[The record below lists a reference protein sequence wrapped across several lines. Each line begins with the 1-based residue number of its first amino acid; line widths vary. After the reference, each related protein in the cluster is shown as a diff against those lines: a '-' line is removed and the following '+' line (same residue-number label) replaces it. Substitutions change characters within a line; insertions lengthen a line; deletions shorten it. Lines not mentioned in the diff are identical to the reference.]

1 MALYGRAGPPVP
13 VREIRTRLLLRRDLF
28 HAGAG
33 ATLLATLGSTLL
45 GSAHAA
51 DAAPAAAPGPF
62 DEATVRRLA
71 QAMSKR
77 PYAGPDTH
85 LPSAI
90 DNMSFDDYRGIRFR
104 KDAALWKGQGLD
116 FQVEF
121 LPRGFLYRPVIDMFE
136 VENGQAQRVGYNP
149 DLFSYENP
157 KLRVTDNL
165 GFAGF
170 RIHAPINRPDY
181 FDEVCVFLGASYFR
195 AVAKGQLYGL
205 SARGFANG
213 TGDPKGEEFALFRA
227 FWLEKPQPGMTSI
240 VVHALLDS
248 PTVTGAYRFT
258 IRPGGLSSADET
270 VFDVESSLFPRREI
284 TEAGIA
290 PLTGMFYFDANDRQ
304 HVDDARAAAHDSE
317 GLSMWTGKGEQLW
330 RPLVN
335 PLDLQFSAFSDITP
349 HGFGLMQRK
358 RAFRDFEDLA
368 LNYEKRPSL
377 WIEPIGDWGEGAVD
391 LVELPTPNE
400 VNDNIVAFWRPK
412 AKLNAGAEYSFTYRM
427 HWCWDNPWPTKQAR
441 ISDTRIGATLDGKGR
456 FVMIDFNGDSVKDL
470 PLDAR
475 LHAELGTNTGDI
487 RNVVVVPNPD
497 THGWRITFEFYP
509 NGAKIAELHCVLAG
523 EQGPLSERWVYR
535 WTP

>member
-1 MALYGRAGPPVP
+1 M
-13 VREIRTRLLLRRDLF
+13 LRRDLLG
-28 HAGAG
+28 AGAG
-33 ATLLATLGSTLL
+33 ASLLALAGRAATRGAL
-45 GSAHAA
+45 AA
-51 DAAPAAAPGPF
+51 DAPAAAAPGPF
-62 DEATVRRLA
+62 DENTVRRLA
-71 QAMSKR
+71 QAMAKR
-77 PYAGPDTH
+77 PHADPDTR
-85 LPSAI
+85 LPHAI
-90 DNMSFDDYRGIRFR
+90 DNMSFDDYRSIRFR
-104 KDAALWKGQGLD
+104 KETALWRGQGLD

-149 DLFSYENP
+149 DLFTYDNP
-157 KLRVTDNL
+157 RLRVTDNL

-170 RIHAPINRPDY
+170 RIHAPINRADY

-227 FWLEKPQPGMTSI
+227 FWLEKPQPGMTSM
-240 VVHALLDS
+240 VVHALLDG
-248 PTVTGAYRFT
+248 PTVTGAFRFT
-258 IRPGGLSSADET
+258 IRPGGLSGTDET
-270 VFDVESSLFPRREI
+270 VFDTESVLYPRREI
-284 TEAGIA
+284 TGAGIA

-335 PLDLQFSAFSDITP
+335 PLDLQFSAFADNTP

-358 RAFRDFEDLA
+358 RSFHDFEDLA

-400 VNDNIVAFWRPK
+400 VNDNIVAFWRPRN
-412 AKLNAGAEYSFTYRM
+412 KLVAGAEYAFTYRM
-427 HWCWDNPWPTKQAR
+427 HWCWDNPWPTRLAR
-441 ISDTRIGATLDGKGR
+441 IVDTRLGATLDGKGR
-456 FVMIDFNGDSVKDL
+456 FVMIDFAGDSVKDL
-470 PLDAR
+470 PPDAK

-487 RNVVVVPNPD
+487 RNVVVVPNPAERS
-497 THGWRITFEFYP
+497 WRVTFEFYP
-509 NGAKIAELHCVLAG
+509 GSARIAELHCTLNDEKNA
-523 EQGPLSERWVYR
+523 LSEQWVYR